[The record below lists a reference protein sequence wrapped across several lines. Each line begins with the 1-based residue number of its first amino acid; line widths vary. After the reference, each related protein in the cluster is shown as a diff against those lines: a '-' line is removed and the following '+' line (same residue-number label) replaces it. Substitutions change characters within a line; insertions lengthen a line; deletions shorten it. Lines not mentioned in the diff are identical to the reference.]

1 MQALVAIYYLD
12 EIPLFFEEK
21 DESLNQSEIIGFCW
35 DSTTKVWLIWKI
47 WRTAS
52 HTINPNA
59 HFMFH
64 DLFYGPKNY
73 ALLLFKLFFSTT

>member
-35 DSTTKVWLIWKI
+35 DSTTKV
-47 WRTAS
+47 
-52 HTINPNA
+52 
-59 HFMFH
+59 
-64 DLFYGPKNY
+64 
-73 ALLLFKLFFSTT
+73 